1 MIQKGDGQ
9 FQKLYEQG
17 RCPKCRSYVE
27 VEPDKWVCPV
37 CKLIIKGVDFGNRTQ
52 SKDGIADDQ

>member
-1 MIQKGDGQ
+1 MIQKGDGE

-27 VEPDKWVCPV
+27 IEPDKWVCPV
-37 CKLIIKGVDFGNRTQ
+37 CKMIHIGVENGNRKKP
-52 SKDGIADDQ
+52 KDGVVDDK